1 MDVSL
6 LDAAGSAIVSITE
19 PLRLLYLL
27 VGVLFGLVLGVIP
40 GLSGLIG
47 LVVVTAIHLQHEAA
61 SVDLKVALFE
71 VLSVLMTEAM
81 DDSLRSFYRA

>member
-47 LVVVTAIHLQHEAA
+47 L
-61 SVDLKVALFE
+61 
-71 VLSVLMTEAM
+71 
-81 DDSLRSFYRA
+81 SLLLPFTYSIKPLVSI